1 MKWSLFTLIIIQN
14 AALLL
19 KSDGT
24 ENYLVFEIV
33 NLNLQNIRSILPKS
47 CGVASL
53 MTIFSPNTKSTGHGV
68 TWQIIQ
74 VTVMDFK
81 FSRRALNIIL

>member
-1 MKWSLFTLIIIQN
+1 MVQKITWF
-14 AALLL
+14 
-19 KSDGT
+19 
-24 ENYLVFEIV
+24 FEIV

-53 MTIFSPNTKSTGHGV
+53 MTIFSPTTKSMGHGV

-74 VTVMDFK
+74 VTVIELLHSELIHCMRTF
-81 FSRRALNIIL
+81 L